1 MAEACGPLDF
11 EFEEPIQFSPP
22 PPKRRKKLIG
32 LDDLLHDIQK
42 EQKRLDEKKIKQK
55 KFRQAFDAYDD
66 VVDAEEALLSE
77 CVDKCEKEI
86 HQINGDEQMTYWGI
100 QVFGDQEKLPL
111 LEHPELKSTG
121 LMQLFMD
128 KKISPLLELNFEKD
142 EDFLEG
148 LLADGWLLH
157 LMRASGCVEESIA
170 TWTFNLMLYSSN
182 MRLMQASCDF
192 WSAIFSIR
200 DKSDTCNIKI
210 DWLPRYSDLKRALQ
224 TYGFSFD
231 LFSKASANIVMVSAD
246 SVIAG
251 PPQNIQCWIKFV
263 GFWCQS
269 RDADIIASTQEV
281 QELLVIIISLFLD
294 RQLVG
299 LAVILQESLHSLLNS
314 FKEEEW
320 PNCCDNV
327 AKSVASRLPCN
338 INCLRVVESIGGV
351 DERSKQLR
359 SAVALHFLAA
369 ILKKK
374 ASNAAMILRSL
385 TAMNVKDKNCDLF
398 QMYICLS
405 LAENWISFNTL
416 SKDKAAIHELW
427 VTCLRNCSSGISI
440 TDLRSY
446 ASNVRSKAS
455 YLLQSSASK

>member
-1 MAEACGPLDF
+1 MAEAGGPLDF
-11 EFEEPIQFSPP
+11 EFEEPIQFSPA
-22 PPKRRKKLIG
+22 PPKKRKKLIG

-42 EQKRLDEKKIKQK
+42 EQKRLDEKKLKQK
-55 KFRQAFDAYDD
+55 KIRKAFDAEDD
-66 VVDAEEALLSE
+66 EEDAEAALLSE

-86 HQINGDEQMTYWGI
+86 RQINGDEQIPYWGI
-100 QVFGDQEKLPL
+100 QVFGDQEKLPQ

-121 LMQLFMD
+121 LMQLLLD
-128 KKISPLLELNFEKD
+128 KKISPLLDLNFEKG

-157 LMRASGCVEESIA
+157 LVRASGCVDKSIA
-170 TWTFNLMLYSSN
+170 TWAFNLMLYSSN

-192 WSAIFSIR
+192 WSAIFSVR
-200 DKSDTCNIKI
+200 DKQPDTCNIKI
-210 DWLPRYSDLKRALQ
+210 DWLPSYSDLKRALQ

-231 LFSKASANIVMVSAD
+231 LFSKSSADIEMVSAD

-263 GFWCQS
+263 GFCCQS

-299 LAVILQESLHSLLNS
+299 LAAILHESLHSLLNS
-314 FKEEEW
+314 FKEEW

-338 INCLRVVESIGGV
+338 INCLRVVESIRG
-351 DERSKQLR
+351 DNERSKQLR
-359 SAVALHFLAA
+359 SAVALRFLAA

-374 ASNAAMILRSL
+374 VSNAAIILRSL

-405 LAENWISFNTL
+405 LAENWISFDTL

-427 VTCLRNCSSGISI
+427 FTCLRNCSSGISI